1 MKIVF
6 QRVQKAHVEI
16 NSEKVSEIGQGALL
30 LVGFE
35 AEDSETDLE
44 WAAKKVSALRV
55 FGDSDEKM
63 NLSIDDIDGQFLV
76 VSQFTLHAS
85 TKKGTRPSFIK
96 SAKPEIAI
104 PLYESFVKILQKKSR
119 KRVETGE
126 FGADMKVHLCN
137 DGPVTILIDTKNKE

>member
-6 QRVQKAHVEI
+6 QRVSSANVEI
-16 NSEKVSEIGQGALL
+16 NSKIVGQINNGALL

-35 AEDSETDLE
+35 TEDTEADLE
-44 WAAKKVSALRV
+44 WAAKKVASLRV
-55 FGDSDEKM
+55 FGDEEGKM
-63 NLSIDDIDGQFLV
+63 NLSINDVNGAFLV

-96 SAKPEIAI
+96 SANPEIAI
-104 PLYESFVKILQKKSR
+104 PLYEKFKS
-119 KRVETGE
+119 KLSELSNQPVESGE
-126 FGADMKVHLCN
+126 FGADMKVNLCN